1 MTVDGWPLSFSMVL
15 AGPPIALSGLISS
28 ASPYGL
34 AGLDLPG
41 GRESDEFGI
50 VGYGEAI
57 LAGMG
62 DIEKKVSELAEPL
75 ADASDG
81 EMVYRSEI
89 GSDRLNAVQT
99 RSARLREVHGFG
111 GYLSIPIS
119 PHRRAL
125 YVTHLSLREEE
136 SLQTA
141 AHAAGFL
148 TLHDVVKGRV
158 VWAEVPLRELAD
170 EIEAD
175 LELRPTP
182 SPHISKSLVARP
194 D

>member
-1 MTVDGWPLSFSMVL
+1 MKVDH
-15 AGPPIALSGLISS
+15 
-28 ASPYGL
+28 
-34 AGLDLPG
+34 
-41 GRESDEFGI
+41 
-50 VGYGEAI
+50 GEAI
-57 LAGMG
+57 LGWMG
-62 DIEKKVSELAEPL
+62 EVEKKASELAEPL

-136 SLQTA
+136 SRQTA
-141 AHAAGFL
+141 AL
-148 TLHDVVKGRV
+148 L
-158 VWAEVPLRELAD
+158 WSEVPLRELAD
-170 EIEAD
+170 EIGAD
-175 LELRPTP
+175 LERRPTP
-182 SPHISKSLVARP
+182 SPHISRSLVARP